1 MRRTLL
7 IGAALVLLAGLAGL
21 GAAYAHE
28 DGRTIRLTGK
38 LTSSHELDLGE
49 KGPSVFDQSI
59 FTGDVFDRS
68 GRKVGHE
75 AGHCTAVTPLAF
87 DPPAGLV
94 CNTIVVLEHGQIVFT
109 GLFRVADFSP
119 SSEFRTPVVGGTG
132 AYRAAAGQGI
142 VKESSA
148 EDWELTIHL
157 E

>member
-1 MRRTLL
+1 MSWIWGRRDRACS
-7 IGAALVLLAGLAGL
+7 ISPSSRA
-21 GAAYAHE
+21 
-28 DGRTIRLTGK
+28 
-38 LTSSHELDLGE
+38 TSS
-49 KGPSVFDQSI
+49 I
-59 FTGDVFDRS
+59 TA
-68 GRKVGHE
+68 
-75 AGHCTAVTPLAF
+75 AGKSATRPGIALLTPLAF